1 MLAEGAQAPLEA
13 EVILLRVLILHE
25 VLILLI
31 DRVIRQVHV
40 LVILIYLGGVGLRG
54 EPSQAFL
61 EDIYP
66 QRLIAGNQNVDAE
79 IELMP
84 IYEEWIRHVSR
95 ND

>member
-1 MLAEGAQAPLEA
+1 MLAECAQAPLEA
-13 EVILLRVLILHE
+13 EVILLRVLVLHE

-40 LVILIYLGGVGLRG
+40 LVVLIYLGGVGLRG
-54 EPSQAFL
+54 EPSQSLL

-66 QRLIAGNQNVDAE
+66 QRLIASNQNVDAE
-79 IELMP
+79 VELMP
-84 IYEEWIRHVSR
+84 VDEEGIRNVSR